1 MAHNDG
7 SEVIA
12 SRDGFGVG
20 IRDLPVAMWLLVK
33 NPVNMLVTL
42 GAVTEGLLTSGFAT
56 FMPKFLQNQYGLT
69 AGAAAMLGG
78 KSVVYFLC
86 IHFTPV
92 YSIHKHLSFYRP
104 AITDQSY
111 PPCGLYPPRCI
122 HVM

>member
-78 KSVVYFLC
+78 RSVVIFYVF
-86 IHFTPV
+86 ISHQSTR
-92 YSIHKHLSFYRP
+92 YINIYLSR
-104 AITDQSY
+104 D
-111 PPCGLYPPRCI
+111 LL
-122 HVM
+122 